1 MNQQPTLPVRFTHP
15 SAELPTRAHPTDAG
29 LDLYAAE
36 TVHIIPNQVTLVP
49 TGVAV
54 AIPAGH
60 VGLLI
65 ARSSLAAKK
74 SMTLANG
81 VGVIDPDYRGE
92 IKAPIIP
99 LDGCHNL
106 IQAGQRIAQLI
117 IMPIALPRLDV
128 VAHLPETDRSTGG
141 FGSSGSTGVK

>member
-1 MNQQPTLPVRFTHP
+1 MTTLPITFTRP
-15 SAELPTRAHPTDAG
+15 AAELPTRAHPTDAG

-65 ARSSLAAKK
+65 ARSSLAVKK

-92 IKAPIIP
+92 IQVPITP
-99 LDGCHNL
+99 LDGCRN
-106 IQAGQRIAQLI
+106 IVQAGTRIAQLVI
-117 IMPIALPRLDV
+117 LPIALPRLDV
-128 VAHLPETDRSTGG
+128 VADLDDTTRGA
-141 FGSSGSTGVK
+141 GSFGSTGVA

>member
-1 MNQQPTLPVRFTHP
+1 MNQQPTLPVRLTHP
-15 SAELPTRAHPTDAG
+15 HAELPTRAHPTDAG
-29 LDLYAAE
+29 LDLSAAE
-36 TVHIIPNQVTLVP
+36 TVHVIPNQVTLVP

-65 ARSSLAAKK
+65 ARSSLAVKK

-92 IKAPIIP
+92 IQVPITP
-99 LDGCHNL
+99 LDGGRN
-106 IQAGQRIAQLI
+106 IVQAGTRIAELVI
-117 IMPIALPRLDV
+117 LPIALPRLDV
-128 VAHLPETDRSTGG
+128 VAELPESVRGLGG
-141 FGSSGSTGVK
+141 FGSTDA

>member
-1 MNQQPTLPVRFTHP
+1 MTTLPITFTRP
-15 SAELPTRAHPTDAG
+15 GADLPTRAHPTDAG

-36 TVHIIPNQVTLVP
+36 TVHVIPKQVVLVP

-65 ARSSLAAKK
+65 ARSSLAVKK

-92 IKAPIIP
+92 IKVPIIP

-106 IQAGQRIAQLI
+106 VPAGQRIAQLVI
-117 IMPIALPRLDV
+117 LPIALPRLNV
-128 VAHLPETDRSTGG
+128 VADLDDTTRGTGS
-141 FGSSGSTGVK
+141 FGSTGVK